1 MRLGLQLRE
10 LTRDHSTGEAPRCD
24 EAGTRLEYG
33 IKPRPRKPA
42 KSGHNHLWAA
52 QHVFKHNRLQ
62 MNRGFCTILAAQFFS
77 ALADNALLFAAI
89 ALLANLHAPS
99 WQTPVLQ
106 QFFVFAY
113 IVLAPFVGPFADS
126 LPKGRVMLVANAV
139 KLIGCAT
146 MLLGLHPL
154 YAYGIVGIGA
164 AMYSPA
170 KYGILTEYL
179 PHDKL
184 VLANG
189 WMEGLTVAAI
199 ILGAIVGGLML
210 APGFSGVATRGATL
224 HVLGTL
230 VDSGAKA
237 AILVILG
244 IYVLAATINLYI
256 PKVAIDHKLPK
267 RNPWFVL
274 QDFWH
279 SFRLLW
285 RDPLGQVSLAVTT
298 LFWGAGATLRLI
310 ILVWAGAVLHFD
322 LEHATQL
329 TAVVAVGIAIGSL
342 LAAKYVSLRG
352 AVKVLPVGI
361 AMGIAVITMVLVSDW
376 RIAIFILMLIGAMGG
391 FFVVPM
397 NALLQH
403 RGHLLMGAGHSIAV
417 QNFNENLSILIM
429 LGIYALMLGAELSLN
444 TIIVLFGLFVAITM
458 SLIYRKHGHEEVT

>member
-1 MRLGLQLRE
+1 
-10 LTRDHSTGEAPRCD
+10 
-24 EAGTRLEYG
+24 
-33 IKPRPRKPA
+33 
-42 KSGHNHLWAA
+42 
-52 QHVFKHNRLQ
+52 
-62 MNRGFCTILAAQFFS
+62 MNRGFYTILGAQFFS

-89 ALLANLHAPS
+89 ALLASLHAQA

-126 LPKGRVMLVANAV
+126 LPKGRVMFVANAV
-139 KLIGCAT
+139 KLLGCIAMLIGT
-146 MLLGLHPL
+146 HPL
-154 YAYGIVGIGA
+154 LAYGLVGVGA

-179 PHDKL
+179 PHQKL

-199 ILGAIVGGLML
+199 ILGSIVGGIMVSPRFADYVFARVDLPMVDTSIDSPPEL
-210 APGFSGVATRGATL
+210 AISV
-224 HVLGTL
+224 
-230 VDSGAKA
+230 
-237 AILVILG
+237 ILVLYFI
-244 IYVLAATINLYI
+244 AAVINLYI

-267 RNPWFVL
+267 RNPVFIM

-310 ILVWAGAVLHFD
+310 VLIWASMALNFS
-322 LEHATQL
+322 LEKATQL
-329 TAVVAVGIAIGSL
+329 TAVVAFGIALGSV
-342 LAAKYVSLRG
+342 LAAKYVSLKR
-352 AVKVLPVGI
+352 AVRVLPVGI
-361 AMGIAVITMVLVSDW
+361 AMGLLVITMVFITDW
-376 RIAIFILMLIGAMGG
+376 RIAIGLLILIGAMGG
-391 FFVVPM
+391 YFVVPM

-417 QNFNENLSILIM
+417 QNFNENLSILVL
-429 LGIYALMLGAELSLN
+429 LGIYALMIKLDVSIQA
-444 TIIVLFGLFVAITM
+444 IIVSFGLFIALSMTYLTRRHWHDQDR
-458 SLIYRKHGHEEVT
+458 S